1 MARARNIKHGFFTND
16 RLAECEPLAR
26 LLFAGLWTIADRE
39 GRLEDRPKR
48 IKAELLPYDDC
59 NGDVLLTQLAESGFI
74 IRYKTGG
81 NSYIQIANF
90 LKHQNP
96 HVKEAQST
104 IPAPEGTVAQTSV
117 SEQEECTSSAS
128 TVQAP
133 DKHSA
138 STVLSRLIP
147 DSGFRIPDS
156 GFLIPD
162 SGIHS
167 GGGNACAHPF
177 PYADFPDGD
186 PDDRPRIPMTPDW
199 QPGTTF
205 LTDRA
210 GYGFKPETLTPENLS
225 EFRGFWSAKP
235 DRITQAEWEHRLAVR
250 LKEISSRPPTRA
262 SPGRRSNHGDDL
274 TSRNRQAIAD
284 AKVILFGDQPQR
296 VAT

>member
-16 RLAECEPLAR
+16 RLAECDPLAR
-26 LLFAGLWTIADRE
+26 ILFAGLWTIADRE

-59 NGDVLLTQLAESGFI
+59 SGEELLGQLAKAGFVN
-74 IRYKTGG
+74 RYTVGG
-81 NSYIQIANF
+81 SAYIQIINF

-96 HVKEAQST
+96 HVKEAPST
-104 IPAPEGTVAQTSV
+104 IPAPEGTVSKPV
-117 SEQEECTSSAS
+117 SSEQAKVDNDAS

-147 DSGFRIPDS
+147 DSGFLASDSLPLIPDS
-156 GFLIPD
+156 GF
-162 SGIHS
+162 HS
-167 GGGNACAHPF
+167 GGGNACAPAF

-199 QPGTTF
+199 QPGSTF
-205 LTDRA
+205 LTDRTA
-210 GYGFKPETLTPENLS
+210 YGFKREVFTPENLA
-225 EFRGFWSAKP
+225 EFRGYWAAKP

-250 LKEISSRPPTRA
+250 LKEISSRPPPRA
-262 SPGRRSNHGDDL
+262 SPARRGNHSDDL
-274 TSRNRQAIAD
+274 TERNRQAIAD
-284 AKVILFGDQPQR
+284 AKVILFGNPQQ
-296 VAT
+296 VIS

>member
-16 RLAECEPLAR
+16 RLAECDPLAR
-26 LLFAGLWTIADRE
+26 ILFAGLWTIADRE

-59 NGDVLLTQLAESGFI
+59 NGDSLLAQLAEAGFI
-74 IRYKTGG
+74 QRYKSGG
-81 NSYIQIANF
+81 SSYIQITNF

-96 HVKEAQST
+96 HVKEAPST
-104 IPAPEGTVAQTSV
+104 IPAPEGTVVQPSV
-117 SEQEECTSSAS
+117 SEQEECDNHTS

-147 DSGFRIPDS
+147 DSGF
-156 GFLIPD
+156 LIPD
-162 SGIHS
+162 SLPLNPDSGIQS
-167 GGGNACAHPF
+167 GGGNARAHPF

-186 PDDRPRIPMTPDW
+186 PDDRPRIPMTQDW
-199 QPGTTF
+199 QPGNTF

-210 GYGFKPETLTPENLS
+210 AYGFRPEVFTPENLA

-235 DRITQAEWEHRLAVR
+235 DRLTQAEWEHRLAVR
-250 LKEISSRPPTRA
+250 LKEISSRPPSRA
-262 SPGRRSNHGDDL
+262 SPSRRGNHGDDL
-274 TSRNRQAIAD
+274 TERNRQAIAD
-284 AKVILFGDQPQR
+284 ARVILFGNQQQ
-296 VAT
+296 VIS